1 MRGLDGDRAALKIN
15 HLKLHM
21 CTHTHTNTH
30 MHVHLHAH
38 IYACKCTHRKEM
50 PKADIIISI
59 CTLKVSTFT
68 KCFTNVVAN
77 KQTKNRIPT
86 SDIKLFIQFTSSCKI
101 RSSVCAVFVFAHE
114 NSACICVCSKLAQ
127 SEDCI

>member
-38 IYACKCTHRKEM
+38 IYACKCTHRKEL
-50 PKADIIISI
+50 PKADILISI

-68 KCFTNVVAN
+68 TCFTNVVAN
-77 KQTKNRIPT
+77 KQTNKNRIPT
-86 SDIKLFIQFTSSCKI
+86 SDIKLFIQFTSSCNV
-101 RSSVCAVFVFAHE
+101 RSLVGQFLYLHMRIVCAFV
-114 NSACICVCSKLAQ
+114 CVPS
-127 SEDCI
+127 